1 MSKSVK
7 FTVSMPAAGFKEIET
22 MRRKT
27 GRTRSQFIRDAIRAW
42 RVEIERPSGVR
53 EGPGD
58 YKPQPFLDF
67 TTIQELRRRAA
78 AVAGRFRSG
87 LADLSSNHDKYLEEA
102 YSENPPEKGKA
113 EKR

>member
-1 MSKSVK
+1 MGKSVK
-7 FTVSMPAAGFKEIET
+7 FTVSMPAAGFKELEAR
-22 MRRKT
+22 RRKT
-27 GRTRSQFIRDAIRAW
+27 GRTRSQFVRDAIRAW
-42 RVEIERPSGVR
+42 RIESDRPSGVR
-53 EGPGD
+53 EDPAD
-58 YKPQPFLDF
+58 YGSPASPRF

-78 AVAGRFRSG
+78 AAAGRFRSG